1 VSNSSIL
8 RPQNR
13 SAWPSPQGQYL
24 AAAFVLFLV
33 LFGGNLPTPL
43 YPVWHRQFGLSTG
56 TVTVVYALY
65 PLGVVLGLLFGG
77 RLADQLG
84 RRPIVALA
92 ALASV
97 LAEACFIVAGSVGL
111 LFAGRRFGIDSGL
124 PLRLHSWCGHV
135 RDYGLRLVPLLS

>member
-1 VSNSSIL
+1 MIDSSVS
-8 RPQNR
+8 RPQTR
-13 SAWPSPQGQYL
+13 SAWLSPQSQYL

-43 YPVWHRQFGLSTG
+43 YPVWQRQFGLSTG
-56 TVTVVYALY
+56 TVTAVYSVY

-92 ALASV
+92 ALTSV
-97 LAEACFIVAGSVGL
+97 LAEACFIMAGSVGL
-111 LFAGRRFGIDSGL
+111 
-124 PLRLHSWCGHV
+124 PV
-135 RDYGLRLVPLLS
+135 